1 MLLGLLFLSLCN
13 SLPSPAMSSLT
24 AKLSL
29 SSMLNAHS
37 HNQVGCQE
45 AFVLQRGS
53 DAVAQ
58 PPGGVVG
65 SLPLEVSK
73 NRSGV
78 ALRDVVSGHSLVC

>member
-24 AKLSL
+24 AKLSP
-29 SSMLNAHS
+29 SSVLNAHS
-37 HNQVGCQE
+37 HDQVGCQE

-58 PPGGVVG
+58 
-65 SLPLEVSK
+65 LPRGVSK

-78 ALRDVVSGHSLVC
+78 ALRDVVSGHSAVG

>member
-24 AKLSL
+24 AKLSP
-29 SSMLNAHS
+29 SSVLNAHS
-37 HNQVGCQE
+37 HDQVGCQE

-58 PPGGVVG
+58 
-65 SLPLEVSK
+65 LPLKEFH
-73 NRSGV
+73 NHGEV
-78 ALRDVVSGHSLVC
+78 ALRDVVSGHSAVG